1 MSALETASPILIWG
15 AGAIGGTLG
24 AYLLRAGLDV
34 LFVEAAADHVAAMGE
49 GGLRLEG
56 PIAEFSVPVNAVTPD
71 QLTGTFSTVFLC
83 VKAHHTLA
91 AIRALEPHL
100 MADGCVVSAQ
110 NGLNELEI
118 AAVIGADR
126 TVGCFVNFG
135 ADYLKPGVIH
145 YAGRG
150 AVVIGELDGAMSARL
165 DGLHR
170 LLLNFDAAAIQTPN
184 IWGYLWGKLAY
195 GAQLFATA
203 LTDAS
208 IADALEDAKHQR
220 LFVEIGREVMRV
232 AAARGVQPEGFNGF
246 NPHAFSADAPAE
258 LTQRSLE
265 EMVAFNRRS
274 AKSHSGIWRDLAI
287 RKRQT
292 EVDAQLGIVVS
303 LGADASVPTPLTARI
318 VAMVHEIEAGQR
330 QLDWANLAELE
341 RVLM

>member
-1 MSALETASPILIWG
+1 MALETRAPILIWG

-24 AYLLRAGLDV
+24 AYFVRAGLDV
-34 LFVEAAADHVAAMGE
+34 LFVDAAADHIAAMNAS
-49 GGLRLEG
+49 GLRLEG
-56 PIAEFSVPVNAVTPD
+56 PITEFTVPAKAVTPD
-71 QLTGTFSTVFLC
+71 QLEGTFSTVFLC
-83 VKAHHTLA
+83 VKAHHTLSA
-91 AIRALEPHL
+91 VHALEPHL
-100 MADGCVVSAQ
+100 TADGYVVSAQ

-118 AAVIGADR
+118 AGAIGADR

-165 DGLHR
+165 GELHR
-170 LLLNFDAAAIQTPN
+170 LLLNFDEAAIQTPN
-184 IWGYLWGKLAY
+184 IWGFLWGKLAY

-208 IADALEDAKHQR
+208 IADALEDVQHQH

-232 AAARGVQPEGFNGF
+232 AAARGVRPEGFNGF

-258 LTQRSLE
+258 LTQRSLD

-274 AKSHSGIWRDLAI
+274 AKTHSGIWRDLAI

-292 EVDAQLGIVVS
+292 EVDAQLGPVVS
-303 LGADASVPTPLTARI
+303 LGAEVGVPTPLTARI
-318 VAMVHEIEAGQR
+318 IQMVHEIESGQR

-341 RVLM
+341 RVLT